1 MNRLNKEDFMG
12 KRKLKVKVKVL
23 KQVDNVEIYELNEY
37 NMLSF
42 CNFITRFLENNK
54 ETLEKG
60 QVSYTLDDRIEILN
74 MFTNINLENFKKTE
88 IVEILM
94 SPSEDVIN
102 VEEELLNIIIPELIE
117 KTSKEGLDNLV
128 NMDIEEQREVIEQ
141 VKKEN
146 NEDVDT
152 ERVLEEL
159 KKEKERQLKLKKKEE
174 LEKQIRE
181 LELGDE

>member
-23 KQVDNVEIYELNEY
+23 KQVGNVEIYELNEY

-60 QVSYTLDDRIEILN
+60 QVSYTLDDRVEILN

-141 VKKEN
+141 VKKK
-146 NEDVDT
+146 T
-152 ERVLEEL
+152 T
-159 KKEKERQLKLKKKEE
+159 KM
-174 LEKQIRE
+174 
-181 LELGDE
+181 

>member
-12 KRKLKVKVKVL
+12 KRKLKVKVL

>member
-1 MNRLNKEDFMG
+1 N
-12 KRKLKVKVKVL
+12 
-23 KQVDNVEIYELNEY
+23 
-37 NMLSF
+37 
-42 CNFITRFLENNK
+42 
-54 ETLEKG
+54 
-60 QVSYTLDDRIEILN
+60 
-74 MFTNINLENFKKTE
+74 NINLVNFKKTE

>member
-12 KRKLKVKVKVL
+12 KKKLEVKAKVL
-23 KQVDNVEIYELNEY
+23 KQVGNVEVYELNEY
-37 NMLSF
+37 NMLNF
-42 CNFITRFLENNK
+42 CNFMTRFLESNK

-60 QVSYTLDDRIEILN
+60 QVSYSLDDRIGILN
-74 MFTNINLENFKKTE
+74 MFTNINLENLKKAE
-88 IVEILM
+88 IIEILM
-94 SPSEDVIN
+94 SPSEDVIS

-128 NMDIEEQREVIEQ
+128 NMDIEEQKEVIEQ

-159 KKEKERQLKLKKKEE
+159 KKEKERQLKLKRKEE